1 MLSIGRVVGACEPE
15 EALEVVASSVE
26 FCDPLVVSATVEV
39 CGTVVE
45 STLVVVCR
53 LPLVT
58 STGTVSCPEV
68 EAERVVSDSVVC
80 FTVDGSDSVVM
91 EACEL
96 DCRKVVVPSSV
107 EVSPTVTFSVE
118 LCDLLDV
125 PATVVVCRSVVESMW
140 LVVCILLL
148 LSTAE
153 VVSCPMMEVE
163 VVVCSI
169 VDGRELVVVEA
180 CELVCETVVVPC
192 CVEVSITV
200 VVAGTVLVSA
210 VILVADLLV
219 VGSCEAVS
227 A

>member
-1 MLSIGRVVGACEPE
+1 MLSIGILVGACEPE

-26 FCDPLVVSATVEV
+26 LCDPLVVSATVEV
-39 CGTVVE
+39 CGTLVE

-68 EAERVVSDSVVC
+68 EAERVVC

-107 EVSPTVTFSVE
+107 EVSPTVE

-125 PATVVVCRSVVESMW
+125 PATVVVCRSVVESM

-148 LSTAE
+148 LST
-153 VVSCPMMEVE
+153 CFLPY
-163 VVVCSI
+163 
-169 VDGRELVVVEA
+169 DGSR
-180 CELVCETVVVPC
+180 
-192 CVEVSITV
+192 SS
-200 VVAGTVLVSA
+200 G
-210 VILVADLLV
+210 LL
-219 VGSCEAVS
+219 C
-227 A
+227 

>member
-26 FCDPLVVSATVEV
+26 LCDPLVVSATVEV
-39 CGTVVE
+39 CGTLVE

-68 EAERVVSDSVVC
+68 EAERVVC

-91 EACEL
+91 EACKL
-96 DCRKVVVPSSV
+96 DCRKVVVPSSL
-107 EVSPTVTFSVE
+107 EVSPTVE

-169 VDGRELVVVEA
+169 VDGRELVVVKA

-192 CVEVSITV
+192 CVEVSGTV

>member
-1 MLSIGRVVGACEPE
+1 MLSIGKVVGACEPE
-15 EALEVVASSVE
+15 EALGVVASSVE
-26 FCDPLVVSATVEV
+26 LCDPLVVSATVEV
-39 CGTVVE
+39 CGTLVE

-53 LPLVT
+53 VPLVT

-68 EAERVVSDSVVC
+68 EAERVVC
-80 FTVDGSDSVVM
+80 FTVDGPDSVIM

-107 EVSPTVTFSVE
+107 DVSPTVTFSVE

-169 VDGRELVVVEA
+169 VDGRE
-180 CELVCETVVVPC
+180 
-192 CVEVSITV
+192 SV

>member
-1 MLSIGRVVGACEPE
+1 MLSIGILVGACEPE

-26 FCDPLVVSATVEV
+26 LCDPLVVSATVEV
-39 CGTVVE
+39 CGTLVE

-68 EAERVVSDSVVC
+68 EAERVVC

-107 EVSPTVTFSVE
+107 EVSPTVTLSVE

-192 CVEVSITV
+192 CVEVSVTV

-210 VILVADLLV
+210 VILVADFLV